1 MAKTR
6 RHRQRGAGYQTSQQF
21 FDPEVLPPS
30 AGAFAPVLSTAPTA
44 YEIRPVLHA
53 SQMGGRTR
61 RAGRRTRGGF
71 SPSVMGGFIP
81 NAQAAIVPAAL
92 YGLYHVFVPK
102 TNKASGG
109 RVSRRDRRD
118 RKNRKNRRV

>member
-6 RHRQRGAGYQTSQQF
+6 RQRQRGAGYQTSQQF

-30 AGAFAPVLSTAPTA
+30 SGAFAPVVSTAPTA
-44 YEIRPVLHA
+44 YEIRPILY
-53 SQMGGRTR
+53 STQQGGRAR
-61 RAGRRTRGGF
+61 RSTRRTRGGF

-102 TNKASGG
+102 TNKVSGG
-109 RVSRRDRRD
+109 KSRSASRRDR
-118 RKNRKNRRV
+118 KRRV